1 MILKMNI
8 HNRLALVL
16 WGAALLAFVVTG
28 TALVLFQGFTLEDRA
43 RQIMEP
49 YAQMVSVGTD
59 AAVAFEDPIRAQ
71 EILDTLR
78 ANPQILEADIVL
90 AGGRTLAA
98 ISHMPNAMPRPFP
111 AKPDGIYLSHDT
123 AELLQSLPSG
133 ARLRLSMGLGQLSR
147 QIQQSLWVFGGGV
160 LLFLTFTLAQLTVL
174 KRTIVRPI
182 TTLTEMAEN
191 VRARADYKQRVPA
204 VGTDEVARLGHSFN
218 AMMAAIQEREIELRR
233 LTRLQRTILDNVA
246 YAIISTTPDGII
258 TSFNHAAER
267 LLGYMGEEVVG
278 KQTPALWHDPE
289 EMAQRAVKLTEEL
302 GQTVAPGFGVFTA
315 RPQLNLREENEWTFI
330 RKDGRRIPVN
340 LSITPLLDEDARIT
354 GFVGLAYD
362 LTERK
367 QTQYQLQLLT
377 FALDRVKETIFLMG
391 ENDSHFLYVN
401 QSASQI
407 LGYSRE
413 ELTGGMGVFDID
425 PDCSLE
431 MWNAAWSQLCDQG
444 RIEMETTHRAQN
456 GRVFPVEVTA
466 NYLDF
471 DGKIY
476 NLAMCRDITERKR
489 SEQERQTT
497 LHFFES
503 MDRINLAIQG
513 AGNVEQ
519 LMVNVLDTVLEIFG
533 CDRAWLCYPCDPT
546 AATWRAC
553 MERTVPEYPGALI
566 HNLEVPLDAG
576 TIEVYRTVLSANEPV
591 WFGSGSKH
599 AFSEVLTKLFNIQS
613 QLSMAIYPKVDKPY
627 MFGLHQCSYPR
638 EWTTEETRLFQEIG
652 RRLADGLTSMLSHRS
667 LQESEAK
674 YRRIVDTAN
683 EGIWLLEP
691 NAQTSFVNARM
702 AEMLGYSCEEMIGRP
717 ITDFMFAEDAPD
729 QQRKMEN
736 RSQDLSGSYE
746 RRYRCKDGQTLWT
759 LVSATPILDDG
770 HHPIGML
777 EMFTDIT
784 ERKRAEQTLYQ
795 REREYRTLVEN
806 IPDLIVRYDTKL
818 QRIYVNPAWEGAS
831 GLSIGEVVGVPG
843 ADILK
848 DSNTTANLEYLEKLR
863 NVLETG
869 TPQAIEFTWMNAR
882 GMMLYL
888 QYVIV
893 PEFDQH
899 GQVVSILSVGHDIT
913 LRKQAEEELRHYK
926 DQLEETVRQRTAE
939 LLLARDAAEAA
950 NKAKSVFLANMS
962 HELRTPLNAIL
973 GFSSIMR
980 NNPLLQE
987 NDRHYMDI
995 INRSGEHLLTLINDV
1010 LEMAKIEAGRVQIY
1024 EAPFDLGAMVRDV
1037 ANMMRVRAAE
1047 KGLQLQIDQSS
1058 EFPRY
1063 IVGDEARLRQVLIN
1077 LVGNALKF
1085 TQQGGITIRLGTKI
1099 NTNSHLLIE
1108 VEDSGSGIAPENQKR
1123 IFEPFVQL
1131 GHQADKRGTG
1141 LGLSITRQFVQLMN
1155 GHISLESTLGK
1166 GSLFRVDLPLK
1177 QAGEAEISNLFG
1189 LKQGEVLGVAPG
1201 QAEYRILIVEDQLEN
1216 QLLLANLMEAI
1227 GFQYKVADNGK
1238 QGVELFQ
1245 SWKPHLIWMDRQM
1258 PVLDGLETTKKIRGL
1273 PGGKDV
1279 KIVAVT
1285 ASAFMEQRAEILD
1298 AGMDELI
1305 RKPYRAYEIYQ
1316 CLTRQLGV
1324 QFVYSEP
1331 SASALETAVLVPE
1344 MLSVLP
1350 KHLCQDLENAVKS
1363 LESERIAL
1371 IIQQIAQYDQKL
1383 ANVLTRLNENYEYPA
1398 ILKALRGN

>member
-1 MILKMNI
+1 MILKMSI
-8 HNRLALVL
+8 YNRIALVL

-28 TALVLFQGFTLEDRA
+28 AGLVLFQGFTLEGRA

-90 AGGRTLAA
+90 ASGRILAA
-98 ISHMPNAMPRPFP
+98 FSHIPNAMPRPFP

-133 ARLRLSMGLGQLSR
+133 ARLRLSMGLGQLIR
-147 QIQQSLWVFGGGV
+147 QIQQALWIFGGGV

-182 TTLTEMAEN
+182 TSLTEMAEN

-218 AMMAAIQEREIELRR
+218 AMMEAIQEREIELRR

-267 LLGYMGEEVVG
+267 LLGYMAEEVVG

-289 EMAQRAVKLTEEL
+289 EMAQRAVKLSEDL
-302 GQTVAPGFGVFTA
+302 DQTIAPGFNVFTA

-330 RKDGRRIPVN
+330 RKDGGRIPVN

-367 QTQYQLQLLT
+367 QTQYQLELLT

-391 ENDSHFLYVN
+391 ENDPHFLYVN
-401 QSASQI
+401 QSASQT

-425 PDCSLE
+425 PNWTKE
-431 MWNAAWSQLCDQG
+431 MWDAVWPQLCEKSRLQLD
-444 RIEMETTHRAQN
+444 TTHRTHD
-456 GRVFPVEVTA
+456 GREFPVEVTA

-476 NLAMCRDITERKR
+476 NLAMCRDITERKQA
-489 SEQERQTT
+489 EQERQAT
-497 LHFFES
+497 LRFFES
-503 MDRINLAIQG
+503 MDRINLVIQG
-513 AGNVEQ
+513 AVNVEQ
-519 LMVNVLDTVLEIFG
+519 LMVDVLDTMLELFG
-533 CDRAWLCYPCDPT
+533 CDRAWLCYPCDPA

-566 HNLEVPLDAG
+566 QNLELPLDAG
-576 TIEVYRTVLSANEPV
+576 TIEVYKTVLSAYEPV
-591 WFGSGSKH
+591 WFGPGSKH
-599 AFSEVLTKLFNIQS
+599 PFSDVLAKQFNIQS

-627 MFGLHQCSYPR
+627 MFGMHQCSYPR
-638 EWTTEETRLFQEIG
+638 VWTGEETRLFQEIG
-652 RRLADGLTSMLSHRS
+652 RRLADGLTSILSHRN
-667 LQESEAK
+667 LQESEAR

-691 NAQTSFVNARM
+691 NAKASFVNARM

-729 QQRKMEN
+729 QQRTMEN
-736 RSQDLSGSYE
+736 RVQNLSESYE
-746 RRYRCKDGQTLWT
+746 RRYRRKDGQALWT
-759 LVSATPILDDG
+759 LVSTTPILDDE
-770 HHPIGML
+770 HHHIGLL

-784 ERKRAEQTLYQ
+784 ERK
-795 REREYRTLVEN
+795 
-806 IPDLIVRYDTKL
+806 
-818 QRIYVNPAWEGAS
+818 
-831 GLSIGEVVGVPG
+831 
-843 ADILK
+843 
-848 DSNTTANLEYLEKLR
+848 
-863 NVLETG
+863 
-869 TPQAIEFTWMNAR
+869 
-882 GMMLYL
+882 
-888 QYVIV
+888 
-893 PEFDQH
+893 
-899 GQVVSILSVGHDIT
+899 
-913 LRKQAEEELRHYK
+913 QAEEELRQHK
-926 DQLEETVRQRTAE
+926 DQLEETVQQRTTE

-950 NKAKSVFLANMS
+950 NKAKSTFLANMS

-980 NNPLLQE
+980 KNSLLQE
-987 NDRHYMDI
+987 NDQRNIDI
-995 INRSGEHLLTLINDV
+995 IHRSGEHLLTLINNV
-1010 LEMAKIEAGRVQIY
+1010 LDMAKIEAGRVQLN
-1024 EAPFDLGAMVRDV
+1024 EGAFDLGGMVRDV
-1037 ANMMRVRAAE
+1037 TNMMQVRAAE
-1047 KGLQLQIDQSS
+1047 KGLRLQIDQSS

-1063 IVGDEARLRQVLIN
+1063 IIGDEARLRQVLIN
-1077 LVGNALKF
+1077 LVGNALRF
-1085 TQQGGITIRLGTKI
+1085 TPQGGVTIRLGTKN
-1099 NTNSHLLIE
+1099 NTSSHLLIE
-1108 VEDSGSGIAPENQKR
+1108 VEDSGYGIALEDQER
-1123 IFEPFVQL
+1123 IFEPFMQL
-1131 GHQADKRGTG
+1131 GQLDDNMGTG

-1177 QAGEAEISNLFG
+1177 QVEEANITTLYG
-1189 LKQGEVLGVAPG
+1189 LKEREVLGVVPG

-1216 QLLLANLMEAI
+1216 QLLLANLMESI

-1238 QGVELFQ
+1238 QGVEIFQ

-1258 PVLDGLETTKKIRGL
+1258 PVMDGLEATKIIRGL
-1273 PGGKDV
+1273 PGGEKV
-1279 KIVAVT
+1279 KIVAVS
-1285 ASAFMEQRAEILD
+1285 ASAFREQRAEMLN
-1298 AGMDELI
+1298 AGMDEFV
-1305 RKPYRAYEIYQ
+1305 RKPYQAYEIYQ
-1316 CLTRQLGV
+1316 CLSEQLGV
-1324 QFVYSEP
+1324 QFIYSELSP
-1331 SASALETAVLVPE
+1331 STLET
-1344 MLSVLP
+1344 
-1350 KHLCQDLENAVKS
+1350 
-1363 LESERIAL
+1363 
-1371 IIQQIAQYDQKL
+1371 
-1383 ANVLTRLNENYEYPA
+1383 
-1398 ILKALRGN
+1398 